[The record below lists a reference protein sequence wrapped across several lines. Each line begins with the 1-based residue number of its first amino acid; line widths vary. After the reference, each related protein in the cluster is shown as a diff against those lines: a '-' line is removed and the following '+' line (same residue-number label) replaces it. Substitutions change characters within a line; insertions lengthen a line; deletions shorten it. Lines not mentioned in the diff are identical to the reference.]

1 MKDDTGERLMKIETS
16 LDYLTEKQKENETR
30 NVNEH
35 EEIKIMLQEFIK
47 SADNKY
53 ADKTVEK
60 IVYGLIALIVVAVF
74 TLIIKGVL
82 A

>member
-30 NVNEH
+30 NVTEH
-35 EEIKIMLQEFIK
+35 EEIKTLIKNFIE

-53 ADKTVEK
+53 ANKTVER
-60 IVYGLIALIVVAVF
+60 IVYGLVALIVITVF